1 MFPAGL
7 IASLILGLAMRRA
20 FFKSVAGIAVLL
32 SLPWSALAQ
41 AQDDEQAL
49 QAGVM
54 KVLIVYDAPQRVYG
68 KL

>member
-1 MFPAGL
+1 
-7 IASLILGLAMRRA
+7 MRRA
-20 FFKSVAGIAVLL
+20 FFKSVVGIAVLL

-49 QAGVM
+49 QAGAM